1 METTEVKL
9 EREIRNKTGY
19 IGTDTIHNM
28 GYTDIKRE
36 LGYDNPL
43 VDAWKAVNETT
54 ARSMG
59 DYPMPTFEDTYTIE
73 EARMILKAIRKDRNY
88 LKVDNNI
95 SKKTIHYYDNIYNNS

>member
-1 METTEVKL
+1 MLINEMNYTE
-9 EREIRNKTGY
+9 
-19 IGTDTIHNM
+19 
-28 GYTDIKRE
+28 IKKE

-43 VDAWKAVNETT
+43 VDPWNGVKELA

-88 LKVDNNI
+88 IRSL
-95 SKKTIHYYDNIYNNS
+95 